1 MTVPAEILKKV
12 KRIEI
17 DTRKMVNNIFSGEYH
32 TQFKGQGMTFA
43 DFREYVAGDD
53 VRAISWALTA
63 RAGKPFIKTY
73 EEERELTL
81 MLAVDVSGS
90 QDFGSKNYFKGETLT
105 YVAATLAFSAVKNND
120 QVGLLLFSDEVE
132 LYIPP
137 KKGRAQVF
145 RILRE
150 LLYFKPKRT
159 GTKISSALDFL
170 RGVLKKR
177 ATIFILSDFKEGSTG
192 SKENAEATKGYNQFD
207 ASLRLLERKHEVIAG
222 VIADEAEFLFPDVG
236 MIELQD
242 SETGEHILLDTSNPA
257 FREEMKTKF
266 KSEFDQFQKTISRS
280 GVRSFS
286 LEPNDEYHKSL
297 LAFFKR
303 KKSR

>member
-17 DTRKMVNNIFSGEYH
+17 DTRKLVNNIFAGEYH
-32 TQFKGQGMTFA
+32 TAFKGQGMTFS

-63 RAGKPFIKTY
+63 RAGKPYIKTF
-73 EEERELTL
+73 EEERELTI
-81 MLAVDVSGS
+81 MLCVDVSAS
-90 QDFGSKNYFKGETLT
+90 QDFGSGDYLKGETLT

-120 QVGLLLFSDEVE
+120 QIGLVLFSDEVE
-132 LYIPP
+132 LYIPA
-137 KKGRAQVF
+137 KKGRAQVY

-150 LLYFKPKRT
+150 LLYFKPKKNK
-159 GTKISSALDFL
+159 TKISVGLDFL

-177 ATIFILSDFKEGSTG
+177 ATIFLLSDFQDS
-192 SKENAEATKGYNQFD
+192 GYD
-207 ASLRLLERKHEVIAG
+207 ASLKLLERKHEVIAG
-222 VIADEAEFLFPDVG
+222 LVQDEAEFSFPDVG

-242 SETGEHILLDTSNPA
+242 SETGETMLLDSSNPV
-257 FREEMKTKF
+257 FREQMKKRF
-266 KSEFDQFQKTISRS
+266 SSDFSAFQKNLKKS
-280 GVRSFS
+280 GIESFRF
-286 LEPNDEYHKSL
+286 EANDDYHKAL

-303 KKSR
+303 KRAR

>member
-1 MTVPAEILKKV
+1 MTVPVDILKKV

-53 VRAISWALTA
+53 VRAISWTLTA
-63 RAGKPFIKTY
+63 RAGKPYIKTY

-137 KKGRAQVF
+137 KKGRAQVY

-170 RGVLKKR
+170 RGILKKR
-177 ATIFILSDFKEGSTG
+177 ATIFILSDFIEPNTKEVGP
-192 SKENAEATKGYNQFD
+192 KGQPLASYD

-222 VIADEAEFLFPDVG
+222 VIADQAEFLFPDVG

-242 SETGEHILLDTSNPA
+242 SESGEHMLLDTSNPA

-266 KSEFDQFQKTISRS
+266 QSDFDRFQKNLGRA

-303 KKSR
+303 KKMR

>member
-1 MTVPAEILKKV
+1 
-12 KRIEI
+12 
-17 DTRKMVNNIFSGEYH
+17 MVNNIFSGEYH

-53 VRAISWALTA
+53 VRSISWTLTA

-137 KKGRAQVF
+137 KKGRAQVY

-150 LLYFKPKRT
+150 LLYFKPKRQ
-159 GTKISSALDFL
+159 GTKISTALDYL

-177 ATIFILSDFKEGSTG
+177 ATIFLLSDFKDGGAPT
-192 SKENAEATKGYNQFD
+192 AKGMPTNYD
-207 ASLRLLERKHEVIAG
+207 ASMRLLERKHEVIAG
-222 VIADEAEFLFPDVG
+222 LIADEAEFLFPDVG

-242 SETGEHILLDTSNPA
+242 SETGEHILLDTSNPS
-257 FREEMKTKF
+257 FREEMKAKF
-266 KSEFDQFQKTISRS
+266 KTDFDQFQKVTARS